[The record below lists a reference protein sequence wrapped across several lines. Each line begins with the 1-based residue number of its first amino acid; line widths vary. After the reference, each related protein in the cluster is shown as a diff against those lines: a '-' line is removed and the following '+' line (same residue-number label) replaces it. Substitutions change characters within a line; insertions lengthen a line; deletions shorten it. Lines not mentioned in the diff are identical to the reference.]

1 MTMDISEKRHKI
13 DFFILTGLSGAGKT
27 FANKCFE
34 DMGFYCVDNLPPALI
49 PHFAELCTNSQRSI
63 DRVSL
68 VIDIRGGEFFDE
80 LFMALEALDNS
91 GYIYKIVFLDASDE
105 VLVRRY
111 KETRRMHPL
120 AGGEDRIIDGIHA
133 ERLKLKRLKD
143 RADYYIDTSKM
154 NTWALKREMAD
165 AILGDAKASRISVN
179 IISFGFKYGLPL
191 DADISLDVRF
201 LPNPYYEEH
210 LKNLSGEN
218 KEVYDYVMGSP
229 TTQEYMRRAAD
240 LVLYTLEHSVEE
252 GKSNLVV
259 AIGCTGGHHRS
270 VVLAIEMC
278 RVLTQQGFN
287 VSVKH
292 RDISVVS

>member
-1 MTMDISEKRHKI
+1 MDTSEKRRNI

-27 FANKCFE
+27 IANKCFE
-34 DMGFYCVDNLPPALI
+34 DLGYYCVDNLPPALI
-49 PHFAELCTNSQRSI
+49 PHFAELCSNSQRSI

-68 VIDIRGGEFFDE
+68 VIDIRGGEFFDD
-80 LFMALEALDNS
+80 LFKALDALDNS
-91 GYIYKIVFLDASDE
+91 GYKYKIIFLDANDD

-133 ERLKLKRLKD
+133 ERLKLKPLKD

-154 NTWALKREMAD
+154 NIWVLKKEITD
-165 AILGDAKASRISVN
+165 AILGDEKASHVSVN

-191 DADISLDVRF
+191 DADLVFDVRF
-201 LPNPYYEEH
+201 LPNPYYEEN
-210 LKNLSGEN
+210 LKKLSGEN
-218 KEVYDYVMGSP
+218 QEVYDYVMKSP
-229 TTQEYMRRAAD
+229 LTQEYMKRMAD
-240 LVLYTLEHSVEE
+240 LTLFTLDHSVEE

-270 VVLAIEMC
+270 VVLAIELF
-278 RVLTQQGFN
+278 RLLSKKGFN
-287 VSVKH
+287 VSIKH
-292 RDISVVS
+292 RDISVS